1 MDKEA
6 NVVLRFDKANDDFW
20 LAMLKATDKKELI
33 ESGNEVYARLPVRGY
48 SLEDHQFLQI
58 KFDINQGKEV
68 KVWIPR
74 SNVKAII
81 EGKVDTR
88 VAFSFAGSKIK

>member
-6 NVVLRFDKANDDFW
+6 NVVLRFDKASDEFW
-20 LAMLKATDKKELI
+20 LAMLKVTDKKELV
-33 ESGNEVYARLPVRGY
+33 ESGSDVYARLAVRGY

-74 SNVKAII
+74 GNVKAII
-81 EGKVDTR
+81 EGKADMR
-88 VAFSFAGSKIK
+88 VAFSFPGSKIK